1 MTDNG
6 VMTLLAT
13 IAATGQEVESFAVP
27 AMVWKQWRELPVGT
41 FLIGTHQVPAVL
53 KRSPRGLQFFAA
65 AAGYGGSTEPE
76 SIDHQMAKAQLAIG
90 MRAAGYAAR
99 VEQPGTSSTG
109 EAWQADVL
117 VQSVHGPVAVE
128 VQLSRQHWNDYR
140 RRTARYR
147 MSGVQV
153 VWLVRGTHTNALFN
167 SRTRYHMTQG
177 HSLSAALNRGM
188 EDMPCVPLAPSE
200 HGEHGF
206 RAIVYSPG
214 CAPSLRLP
222 LDAFGAGVAGGA
234 LLMGE
239 ICYAD
244 GSGIKPNWVWHA
256 DRKPSSELPPLPQIS

>member
-1 MTDNG
+1 
-6 VMTLLAT
+6 
-13 IAATGQEVESFAVP
+13 
-27 AMVWKQWRELPVGT
+27 
-41 FLIGTHQVPAVL
+41 
-53 KRSPRGLQFFAA
+53 
-65 AAGYGGSTEPE
+65 
-76 SIDHQMAKAQLAIG
+76 
-90 MRAAGYAAR
+90 
-99 VEQPGTSSTG
+99 
-109 EAWQADVL
+109 
-117 VQSVHGPVAVE
+117 
-128 VQLSRQHWNDYR
+128 
-140 RRTARYR
+140 
-147 MSGVQV
+147 
-153 VWLVRGTHTNALFN
+153 VRGTHTNALFN

>member
-1 MTDNG
+1 M
-6 VMTLLAT
+6 
-13 IAATGQEVESFAVP
+13 
-27 AMVWKQWRELPVGT
+27 
-41 FLIGTHQVPAVL
+41 
-53 KRSPRGLQFFAA
+53 
-65 AAGYGGSTEPE
+65 
-76 SIDHQMAKAQLAIG
+76 
-90 MRAAGYAAR
+90 
-99 VEQPGTSSTG
+99 
-109 EAWQADVL
+109 L

-128 VQLSRQHWNDYR
+128 VQLSRQHWDDYR

-214 CAPSLRLP
+214 
-222 LDAFGAGVAGGA
+222 
-234 LLMGE
+234 
-239 ICYAD
+239 
-244 GSGIKPNWVWHA
+244 
-256 DRKPSSELPPLPQIS
+256 